1 MEELY
6 DNSGEDLSKN
16 FIDDLNENHSI
27 LYDEVTS
34 TSGVER
40 KEPII
45 KRFFESLKI
54 TFYQFWKK
62 EDKKEWMKLIRIF
75 SILDTYHLS
84 NLILLY
90 EKNVF
95 LRYVNFNIYL
105 SDLKKGYKPQNCRYF
120 IIAIQH
126 LLNRIK

>member
-1 MEELY
+1 M
-6 DNSGEDLSKN
+6 SKN

-34 TSGVER
+34 TSDVE
-40 KEPII
+40 KEEPII

-84 NLILLY
+84 KLILLY

-95 LRYVNFNIYL
+95 LRYVNFNTYL

-120 IIAIQH
+120 RIAIQH
-126 LLNRIK
+126 FLQQR